1 MSHAL
6 ELARRAEGRVSPNP
20 PVGAVLVKD
29 GEVVGGGYTQPPGQ
43 SHAEAVALSEAG
55 EAARGAALYTTL
67 EPCSHHGRTPPCTD
81 AIVAAGVAEVHAAML
96 DPNPNVRGGGMAI
109 LAEAGLGTRVGEGEA
124 KARRQ
129 LEAYVKYVTTGTPFV
144 TAKFAMSLDGK
155 IATRTG
161 DSKWISGEKARGAV
175 HRLRAASDAVMVG
188 VNTALADDPQ
198 LTARDKRGRPL
209 DRQPLRVVVDT
220 RGRMPPRARM
230 LGEPGRTLVA
240 VGDVDDERAAAL
252 RSAGAEVVSLP
263 GDGPSV
269 DLAALMD
276 NLAAEHGVTSLLVE
290 GGATLLGSLFDLGL
304 VDKVIAFVSPV
315 IIGGAEAP
323 TPVAG
328 SGFERMADTLRLER
342 VRWDKYGRDMAIT
355 GYC

>member
-20 PVGAVLVKD
+20 PVGAVLVRD
-29 GEVVGGGYTQPPGQ
+29 GEIVGGGYTQPPGQ
-43 SHAEAVALSEAG
+43 SHAEAVALREAG
-55 EAARGAALYTTL
+55 DAAQGAALYTTL

-81 AIVAAGVAEVHAAML
+81 AIISAGVAEVHAAMT

-109 LAEAGLGTRVGEGEA
+109 LANAGLNTRLGESEA
-124 KARRQ
+124 KARLL

-161 DSKWISGEKARGAV
+161 DSKWISGEKARRRV
-175 HRLRAASDAVMVG
+175 HRLRASSDAVMVG
-188 VNTALADDPQ
+188 IGTVLADEPR
-198 LTARDKRGRPL
+198 LTARDRHGQPL
-209 DRQPLRVVVDT
+209 DIQPLRVVVDT
-220 RGRMPPRARM
+220 RGRTPPDAGM
-230 LGEPGRTLVA
+230 LDEPGRTLIA
-240 VGDVDDERAAAL
+240 AGDLGEGPAGVL
-252 RSAGAEVVSLP
+252 RGAGAEVVSLP
-263 GDGPSV
+263 GGGSSV
-269 DLAALMD
+269 DLASLMD
-276 NLAAEHGVTSLLVE
+276 QLASGHGVTSLLVE

-315 IIGGAEAP
+315 SIGGAEAP

-328 SGFERMADTLRLER
+328 AGFDRIADTLRLER
-342 VRWDKYGRDMAIT
+342 VRWDRYGRDMAIT